1 MNIDKSSKYNR
12 DVQKLVKSNTLSLD
26 KIEACEKLFEK
37 DHQHISL
44 RYHQIKCKKDKN
56 RYSISIPNTQY
67 RILATIIDNTAYF
80 RTLLN
85 HKSYDRIN
93 KNC

>member
-1 MNIDKSSKYNR
+1 MIIDKSSKYLR
-12 DVQKLVKSNTLSLD
+12 DVQKLVKSNTLNLE
-26 KIEACEKLFEK
+26 KIETCEKLFVK
-37 DHQHISL
+37 DYQHTSL

-67 RILATIIDNTAYF
+67 RILATIIDDIAYF

>member
-1 MNIDKSSKYNR
+1 MIINKSSKYTR
-12 DVQKLVKSNTLSLD
+12 DVQKLIKSNSLSLV
-26 KIEACEKLFEK
+26 KIEACEKLFEEDYK
-37 DHQHISL
+37 HISL

-67 RILATIIDNTAYF
+67 RILATVIDNIAYF